1 MYSLILANMGSEEG
15 RFLGFPLD
23 GNWKVIYTKVRKK
36 EIKSDYRTRLQGIT
50 QTGSQHTNIVLYTF

>member
-1 MYSLILANMGSEEG
+1 MGSEEG